1 MTSELKVVDV
11 GKIKFV
17 WKGTYNASVSYE
29 HDDLVIYDDGITT
42 SAYISKTDNNLNNTP
57 SASGIV
63 NLLYWGL
70 IAQGGSVGPF
80 GIFNG
85 EVQFKSNSS
94 FGSTSTF
101 LYDES
106 NTRIGIGTSV
116 PTQTL
121 EVQGTVSSTN
131 INTLSKISASYT
143 SDYFI
148 TSNSDNFRILE
159 TEKFTNANAFQK
171 VKIEASSAN
180 STSNLNISEGNVFI
194 FTSNSTGSWTHN
206 ITSDEGVNNLL
217 RDEESIDVV
226 VISSQNNSSYYTT
239 GLQIEGSSQTVRW
252 IVTPDQGSSTGR
264 DLYRFSI
271 RKTGNNSY
279 LIFAYQVDLV

>member
-17 WKGTYNASVSYE
+17 WRGTYSASIKYE
-29 HDDLVIYDDGITT
+29 HDDIVIYDDGQTNT
-42 SAYISKTDNNLNNTP
+42 AYISQTDQNLNNTP
-57 SASGIV
+57 ATGGIV
-63 NLLYWGL
+63 NSVYWQIL
-70 IAQGGSVGPF
+70 AQGGSVSPF
-80 GIFNG
+80 GSFNG
-85 EVQFKSNSS
+85 EVQFKTNSS

-106 NTRIGIGTSV
+106 NIRIGVGTSV

-121 EVQGTVSSTN
+121 DVQGTYSSTD
-131 INTLSKISASYT
+131 INTPSRISASYT

-171 VKIEASSAN
+171 VKIEASAAN

-194 FTSNSTGSWTHN
+194 FTSNSTGTWTHN

-217 RDEESIDVV
+217 RDEESIDVIV
-226 VISSQNNSSYYTT
+226 VSSQNNSSYYTT

-252 IVTPDQGSSTGR
+252 ISTPSSGSSTGR

-279 LIFAYQVDLV
+279 LVFAQQINFV